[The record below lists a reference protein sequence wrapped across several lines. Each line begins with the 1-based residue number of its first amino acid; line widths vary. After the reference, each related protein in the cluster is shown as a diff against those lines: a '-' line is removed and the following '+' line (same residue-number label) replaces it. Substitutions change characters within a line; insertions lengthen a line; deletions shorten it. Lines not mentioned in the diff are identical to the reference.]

1 MVSSESTMR
10 NKVCLVT
17 GATAGIGEVTACA
30 LAEKG
35 ATVIVVGR
43 NFEKC
48 ERTIRDI
55 KQKTGNENV
64 EYLLADLSVQKQTRE
79 LASRFKKKYQRLDVL
94 VNNAGGIYTSRQL
107 SEDGVEMTFAL
118 NHLAY
123 FLLTNL
129 LLDTLKESPSARI
142 INVSSMAHIG
152 GKIDFEDVQGNK
164 WYTGWGAY
172 GQSKLA
178 NVLFTYE
185 LARRTEG
192 TKITA
197 NALHPG
203 VVATEFG
210 KNNGFFGT
218 VMRGAMDLF
227 SISPEE
233 GAKTT
238 IYLASS
244 SEVEGITGKY
254 FDKKKPVQSS
264 AASYDLKT
272 AKRLWEISEEMTR
285 EKT

>member
-1 MVSSESTMR
+1 MR

-43 NFEKC
+43 NSEKC

-55 KQKTGNENV
+55 KHKTGNEHV

-79 LASRFKKKYQRLDVL
+79 LASQFKKKYQRLDVL

-107 SEDGVEMTFAL
+107 SEDGIEMTFAL

-172 GQSKLA
+172 GQSKLS

-233 GAKTT
+233 GAETT

-254 FDKKKPVQSS
+254 FNKKKPVQSS
-264 AASYDLKT
+264 DASYDLKT

-285 EKT
+285 KNT